1 MLQYIIQLL
10 VTAVAVLM
18 AARIVPGIRV
28 KSFGSAVIFALVLGL
43 LNVFLKFI
51 LVIVSLP
58 FLLLTLGLFM
68 FIINGFLFWLAD
80 KIVEGVEVDGFGA
93 CVLGS
98 VITTVISWLISW
110 ALGLSHLSHHVAS
123 YRY

>member
-1 MLQYIIQLL
+1 MLHYVIQLL
-10 VTAVAVLM
+10 VTALAVLM

-28 KSFGSAVIFALVLGL
+28 KSFGSAVIFALVLAL

-58 FLLLTLGLFM
+58 LLLLTLGLFM
-68 FIINGFLFWLAD
+68 LVINGFLFWLAD
-80 KIVEGVEVDGFGA
+80 KIVDGVEVDGFGA

-98 VITTVISWLISW
+98 IITSVVSFLLSW
-110 ALGLSHLSHHVAS
+110 AFGLNHLSAHAF
-123 YRY
+123 RY

>member
-1 MLQYIIQLL
+1 M
-10 VTAVAVLM
+10 
-18 AARIVPGIRV
+18 P
-28 KSFGSAVIFALVLGL
+28 SGSESASGTRRRASIPPLC
-43 LNVFLKFI
+43 
-51 LVIVSLP
+51 
-58 FLLLTLGLFM
+58 GLFL
-68 FIINGFLFWLAD
+68 IVINGFLFWLAD